1 MRYGYFESRQVR
13 ELEMP
18 WGWLGFRQRKRL
30 LVTSCI
36 YMYNMQRPCVTS
48 VTVSPY
54 NLPSNQIKSVV
65 RVFVSISIFHDAS
78 RKENTYGKRSR
89 NTRDNKDLIYL

>member
-1 MRYGYFESRQVR
+1 MYLKCPGDG
-13 ELEMP
+13 
-18 WGWLGFRQRKRL
+18 WGSGKERGFL
-30 LVTSCI
+30 SHHVFICI
-36 YMYNMQRPCVTS
+36 ICS
-48 VTVSPY
+48 VHASHRSQLAPIIFH
-54 NLPSNQIKSVV
+54 QIKSVV